1 MLTKE
6 DYRWEWEKGSET
18 QKETV
23 SGYVL
28 IMWRDNR
35 KHSVVC
41 PVLHVPADVSVVCGV
56 SAAYSD
62 AFQQL
67 DSAER

>member
-1 MLTKE
+1 MRVGEKE
-6 DYRWEWEKGSET
+6 WDAERDGLWIC
-18 QKETV
+18 Q
-23 SGYVL
+23 

-41 PVLHVPADVSVVCGV
+41 PVLHVPADVFLGCGV

-62 AFQQL
+62 VFQYL
-67 DSAER
+67 GSAER